1 MKGTIFRI
9 TAAAAVMSLTLLLGS
24 AVAFAAEIDSAD
36 EIDAPG
42 DYTLASDIEGSA
54 VLSDGTYTIDL
65 NGNTWTGSLTI
76 QGASVTIT
84 DSSSD
89 HSGLMTAADN
99 DVIMAEDGSLTAT
112 GIKIEGNAS
121 GCDGIFVTGGKVV
134 INDCTITA
142 ISSAVQNKGGEVT
155 INGGTYSSGNNAL
168 KVNNDSIITVNGA
181 ELSGDLLIGEG
192 NTTNN
197 TIEKAFIAGDGYR
210 LVISERSEDET
221 KIVKASFEKEEEEKP
236 EPGDTEPEPE
246 PVDPGKQPNTG
257 ELGYAILLAFSAVS
271 AFAVLKKK
279 SVTH

>member
-1 MKGTIFRI
+1 MKGTMFKIA
-9 TAAAAVMSLTLLLGS
+9 AAAAVMSLTLLFGA

-42 DYTLASDIEGSA
+42 EYTLASDIEGSA
-54 VLSDGTYTIDL
+54 VLSEGTYTIDL
-65 NGNTWTGSLTI
+65 NGNTWTGSLTV
-76 QGASVTIT
+76 QGATVTIT

-99 DVIMAEDGSLTAT
+99 DVIMAEGGSLTAT
-112 GIKIEGNAS
+112 GIKIEGYAS

-168 KVNNDSIITVNGA
+168 KVNNDSVITVNGA

-236 EPGDTEPEPE
+236 EPEPEPE

-271 AFAVLKKK
+271 AFAVLKRKRI
-279 SVTH
+279 TH